1 MAALDAFERIVRL
14 SPPSKKAE
22 ADSLLHPFDVR
33 NIYPGFPEKIRQLF
47 DDGHCAEATFA
58 AFKFVE
64 KLVQRH
70 SGKSE
75 SGYKLMMNAFSKDNP
90 LIKLTPLLTVS
101 EQDEQE
107 GFRFMFAGGA
117 VGIRNPRGHE
127 VAMTDDPDVCLDHL
141 SFSSLLIRRME
152 EAGYK

>member
-1 MAALDAFERIVRL
+1 MAMLDAFERIVRS
-14 SPPSKKAE
+14 SPASSQVE
-22 ADSLLHPFDVR
+22 IGSSLHPFDVR
-33 NIYPGFPEKIRQLF
+33 NIYPGFPPKIRQLF

-64 KLVQRH
+64 KLVQKH
-70 SGKSE
+70 SGKGE

-90 LIKLTPLLTVS
+90 LIKLTPLDTTS

-141 SFSSLLIRRME
+141 SFSSLLIRRLE